1 MVQRSKLYIK
11 IHSVINSLTPVFIPS
26 THSRSP
32 NLYFHFL
39 LLSQYRSKHTS
50 HNYVSLFSLCV
61 TQRSYAFS
69 QRSRHSLIFIFFP
82 FYFFYTHIQAFK
94 QESLTFRHSR
104 NDSLQ
109 ISVLQKIMFFSISIH
124 FSQHLLLTNFK
135 PSVKLGKRYNEQLST
150 LHLDLAIGFPFLPV
164 CSLFLCLSVCLF
176 ITFIFDRE
184 SNG

>member
-1 MVQRSKLYIK
+1 MCPY
-11 IHSVINSLTPVFIPS
+11 FPS
-26 THSRSP
+26 ALPRGRMLFPRGLGTLS
-32 NLYFHFL
+32 FL
-39 LLSQYRSKHTS
+39 
-50 HNYVSLFSLCV
+50 F
-61 TQRSYAFS
+61 
-69 QRSRHSLIFIFFP
+69 FFP

-184 SNG
+184 SNGWKLPYFAICCLS